1 MTSNPR
7 ERTHEEQYKLI
18 ALDLDDTLLD
28 ADKQIAQRDLEAVRQ
43 CISAGVEVVIATG
56 RSKWTTWPV
65 AEQIGPD
72 IPLICNTGGITFD
85 GTGQPIRHLTL
96 PLELARDM
104 LHHMRKADI
113 PARVDVGDNVF
124 FTEQPDFV
132 IPKLQGTL
140 AADLADN
147 LAGAPD
153 QMVVWGAEA
162 TEWVV
167 KHYSYLEGELQLL
180 VLPSIDEPRVV
191 HILHPRATK
200 GSALADYSRRQGIER
215 RETIAFG
222 DSLNDFS
229 LLSYA
234 GMGVAMAFHEPRLRL
249 VADKVLRDGETIA
262 DVLQQYVLS
271 TSVRH

>member
-1 MTSNPR
+1 M
-7 ERTHEEQYKLI
+7 HEVRYKLI
-18 ALDLDDTLLD
+18 ALDLDDTLLGT
-28 ADKQIAQRDLEAVRQ
+28 DKQIAHRDLEAVRR
-43 CISAGVEVVIATG
+43 CISEGVEVVIATG
-56 RSKWTTWPV
+56 RSKWTTRPV

-85 GTGQPIRHLTL
+85 GAGQPIRHLTL

-104 LHHMRKADI
+104 LQHMRKADI
-113 PARVDVGDNVF
+113 PARVDVGDDVF

-140 AADLADN
+140 APDLADD
-147 LAGAPD
+147 LSGAPD

-162 TEWVV
+162 TEWVI

-200 GSALADYSRRQGIER
+200 GGALADYSRRQGIRR

-234 GMGVAMAFHEPRLRL
+234 GMGVAMAVHEPRLQL

-262 DVLQQYVLS
+262 DVLQHYVLS
-271 TSVRH
+271 TSVRR